1 MKELKKYPKF
11 TLYETDK
18 GQKVISFK
26 NDVYGMQNGKIICF
40 TDLTKTLKAHQ
51 EKDFLQVLTNMEA
64 DNSNNEPEKNG
75 SKNEQDNS
83 EKANQSNSNEEEK
96 DENENQKNSSDSEQ
110 NEEENESNEEK
121 EEENEEEPEQP
132 NENEEQQ
139 EEEQEN
145 LKSPV
150 YEEVKLYLSMNMP
163 VYLYGPAGTGKSYL
177 ARQIADDLGLDFYF
191 TNCVTQEFKLTGFI
205 DANGK
210 YQETAFYKAMKYGG
224 LFFLD
229 EMDGS
234 DPAALINLNSALAD
248 GYFQFPHEF
257 VQCHENFRVIA
268 AGNTAG
274 QGADENYTGR
284 YQLDASSLNR
294 FKKVSVGYEL
304 NIERL
309 ITNNNTE
316 LIEFAHYIRQESEN
330 SGIQLIVSY
339 RDLKDIAKLE
349 KPLGIEKI
357 LKSTIF
363 YNTTVD
369 SLNTLIYN
377 YSGKNKYINA
387 LKRLVA

>member
-26 NDVYGMQNGKIICF
+26 NDVYGMQDGKIICF

-51 EKDFLQVLTNMEA
+51 ENDFLQVLTNMEA
-64 DNSNNEPEKNG
+64 DNGNQKPDNNGSEKN
-75 SKNEQDNS
+75 
-83 EKANQSNSNEEEK
+83 NQSNSNNEEK
-96 DENENQKNSSDSEQ
+96 G
-110 NEEENESNEEK
+110 ESNEEK
-121 EEENEEEPEQP
+121 EENNNEPSEEENEQAQNEEQENEEEAEQP

-363 YNTTVD
+363 YNTTAD